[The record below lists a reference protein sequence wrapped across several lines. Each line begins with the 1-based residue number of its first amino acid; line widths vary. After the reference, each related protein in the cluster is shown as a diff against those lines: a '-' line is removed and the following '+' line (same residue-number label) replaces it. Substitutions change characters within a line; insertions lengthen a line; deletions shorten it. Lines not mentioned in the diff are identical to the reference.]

1 MILKRKKSERYYKVV
16 KQREG
21 KSDFKKENLTVPRIA
36 INVVMGQSTDL
47 TIVQG

>member
-21 KSDFKKENLTVPRIA
+21 KSDFKKNLTVLRRA